1 APKAHSDRREG
12 GAAVA
17 KATSSPAKR
26 PSLPPLPIKSAIL
39 EPALAGSLED
49 EVLRRQK
56 AEAEAAALQGQLGQA
71 REGSRELGQQLEAA
85 AAEVGP
91 GDAHS
96 VCAFLSMISE
106 LEAQLSHER
115 WKRHA
120 LEARLLE
127 ATLHRTSVPT
137 PRMSP
142 RVDLSE
148 LIGKD
153 REICTLQEQ
162 LAQEISRSAALQS
175 RLAVCG
181 PSPRRASFDLASPR
195 QGTAT
200 TPRWQTPTPSPR
212 RASFDLASPRQGTA
226 TTPRWQTPT
235 RVQSPHHRPR
245 SPRRPLRSP
254 RRRPAPRRPASGS
267 SRCRRA
273 EGGRG
278 ECRAALRPPCSQGRA
293 RRRDPDTLARA
304 QYGWT
309 SYPRKAWLRSFPQ
322 DASARGAPCM
332 QRRWARAL
340 PGASALVSVGAMIVR
355 IVRGKLVHRLAT
367 CCSFF

>member
-1 APKAHSDRREG
+1 MFLSCLAGLTKAPKAHSDRREG

-200 TPRWQTPTPSPR
+200 TPRWQTPT
-212 RASFDLASPRQGTA
+212 
-226 TTPRWQTPT
+226 
-235 RVQSPHHRPR
+235 RVQSPEPSPTLASTPSEITSSAPSSPAPCLREQPVPPCRAGAPRMPCGAAPPLFARAGSTKGPGHPGTRPVWLDELSKEGMVTLVPAR
-245 SPRRPLRSP
+245 CFSPRG
-254 RRRPAPRRPASGS
+254 AVH
-267 SRCRRA
+267 A
-273 EGGRG
+273 E
-278 ECRAALRPPCSQGRA
+278 ALGPGLA
-293 RRRDPDTLARA
+293 RRL
-304 QYGWT
+304 
-309 SYPRKAWLRSFPQ
+309 
-322 DASARGAPCM
+322 
-332 QRRWARAL
+332 
-340 PGASALVSVGAMIVR
+340 GAS
-355 IVRGKLVHRLAT
+355 
-367 CCSFF
+367 

>member
-1 APKAHSDRREG
+1 MFLSCLAGLTKAPKAHSDRREG

-235 RVQSPHHRPR
+235 RVQSPEPSPTLASTPSEITSSAPSSPAPCLREQPVPPCRAGAPRMPCGAAPPLFARAGSTKGPGHPGTRPVWLDELSKEGMVTLVPAR
-245 SPRRPLRSP
+245 CFSPRG
-254 RRRPAPRRPASGS
+254 AVH
-267 SRCRRA
+267 A
-273 EGGRG
+273 E
-278 ECRAALRPPCSQGRA
+278 ALGPGLA
-293 RRRDPDTLARA
+293 RRL
-304 QYGWT
+304 
-309 SYPRKAWLRSFPQ
+309 
-322 DASARGAPCM
+322 
-332 QRRWARAL
+332 
-340 PGASALVSVGAMIVR
+340 GAS
-355 IVRGKLVHRLAT
+355 
-367 CCSFF
+367 